1 MLFGDPIAIDD
12 RLKCSACQNKIKKN
26 VRYKNCYQ
34 CEKPFEIK
42 CSTKSLSAWMC
53 LKCSFSHLPFNDISN
68 NVLHLSLQGLC
79 EKEQE
84 FLKDLPNFNIKTLID
99 SLPGENFSKDDFISD
114 TILSK
119 YYSPFEFKI
128 KKFNKSSFSM
138 VHLNISSLQLHIDEL
153 RTLLHILDHPFDV
166 IAITETGLTNQENLI
181 DVSIT
186 GYDLYHTITKTKKEV
201 LQYI

>member
-53 LKCSFSHLPFNDISN
+53 LKCLYSHLPFNNISN
-68 NVLHLSLQGLC
+68 DDMHLSLHGLC

-84 FLKDLPNFNIKTLID
+84 FLKDLPNFDIKTLID
-99 SLPGENFSKDDFISD
+99 SLPGFLKMTLYLIQ
-114 TILSK
+114 
-119 YYSPFEFKI
+119 
-128 KKFNKSSFSM
+128 SF
-138 VHLNISSLQLHIDEL
+138 LNT
-153 RTLLHILDHPFDV
+153 TLLLNLKLKKLIKILF
-166 IAITETGLTNQENLI
+166 L
-181 DVSIT
+181 
-186 GYDLYHTITKTKKEV
+186 
-201 LQYI
+201 